1 MKSHR
6 RTVSA
11 PADRAAA
18 RSVTTV
24 IAQHFPL
31 YIRET
36 GKPAG
41 QAKTWLVVGW
51 IPDRD
56 SGLPR
61 QPLVLLCDAEVEEP
75 TVLEKT
81 TPFQVV
87 RS

>member
-1 MKSHR
+1 MKIHR

-11 PADRAAA
+11 PADRPAG
-18 RSVTTV
+18 RSVSTV

-31 YIRET
+31 FIRET
-36 GKPAG
+36 GKPVG

>member
-11 PADRAAA
+11 PADRPAA
-18 RSVTTV
+18 RSVSTV
-24 IAQHFPL
+24 IPQHFPL
-31 YIRET
+31 YIREA
-36 GKPAG
+36 GKPVG